1 LTAESLT
8 VIVNVN
14 KTAWE
19 DDVTRSYDRNPRY
32 APVAGEVARGW
43 EAAARSLPSAPAVL
57 AVDGPAALDWTTA
70 IAGLL
75 DALRA
80 AGVTTWDLDLRT
92 YEADWDTVRRRT
104 GDDGADPHYLKLAGN
119 SIADVYRELPRITRP
134 ANGILVVHGP
144 GAALLDHDVLWYAD
158 LPKRYAEAAIA
169 AGDLPVGVNLGRHGM
184 PGDLRRLFYADWP
197 MSDGHRDTIAH
208 RIDRWIDLRDPED
221 PASLDGPAMR
231 ATLERMA
238 TGPVRS
244 RPYFNSTPWGGQW
257 AARELGFTPQGGN
270 TALGYELIAP
280 EAGVL
285 VGGPEADV
293 ELPFQLLCVLHPA
306 AFLGPAVHAEFGTSF
321 PIRFDYLD
329 TVGGGNLSLHLHPR
343 AEYMWDRFG
352 WPYTQHESYYVTTS
366 PDPEAGVY
374 LGLQQ
379 DADLGLMRKQ
389 VELAIE
395 RGEPM
400 DVERFVQRHPA
411 APGQLFLIPA
421 GTPHA
426 SGTGNLVLEISA
438 TPYLYSLRFYDW
450 LRRDAQGNSR
460 PLPYDHGFANLD
472 RDRQGED
479 VVHDL
484 IQQPRTL
491 RTGPGWREELLG
503 ALPELWYE
511 VRRFVL
517 DHATAEDNTDGRF
530 HILNVSAGDGVIIE
544 TSDGRTHDLVFAET
558 LTVPAAVGAYRLR
571 PLGDRPVHV
580 VKSLVREGRLS

>member
-1 LTAESLT
+1 M
-8 VIVNVN
+8 
-14 KTAWE
+14 
-19 DDVTRSYDRNPRY
+19 TRAYDRNPRY

-43 EAAARSLPSAPAVL
+43 AAAARSMPPAPAVL
-57 AVDGPAALDWTTA
+57 AVDGPAAIDWTTA
-70 IAGLL
+70 IAGLIE
-75 DALRA
+75 ALRA
-80 AGVTTWDLDLRT
+80 AGTLTWDLDLRT
-92 YEADWDTVRRRT
+92 YEADWDTVRHRT
-104 GDDGADPHYLKLAGN
+104 GDDGSDPHYLRLATN
-119 SIADVYRELPRITRP
+119 SMADVYRELPRITRP
-134 ANGILVVHGP
+134 DNGILIVYGP

-169 AGDLPVGVNLGRHGM
+169 AGAGVNLGRHDH

-197 MSDGHRDTIAH
+197 MSDGHRDAIAH
-208 RIDRWIDLRDPED
+208 RIDRWLDLRIPTN
-221 PASLDGPAMR
+221 PTSLDGPAMR
-231 ATLERMA
+231 ATLERLA

-257 AARELGFTPQGGN
+257 AARELGFPPKAGN

-285 VGGPEADV
+285 VGTPEADV
-293 ELPFQLLCVLHPA
+293 ELPFQLLCVLHPND
-306 AFLGPAVHAEFGTSF
+306 FLGPAVHAEFGTSF

-329 TVGGGNLSLHLHPR
+329 TVDGGNLSLHLHPR
-343 AEYMWDRFG
+343 AEYMRDRFG
-352 WPYTQHESYYVTTS
+352 WPYTQHESYYVTAS
-366 PDPEAGVY
+366 PGADARVY

-400 DVERFVQRHPA
+400 EVDRFVQHHPA
-411 APGQLFLIPA
+411 EPGQLYLIPA

-426 SGTGNLVLEISA
+426 SGAGNLVLEISA

-472 RDRQGED
+472 RERRGDD
-479 VVHDL
+479 VVDDL
-484 IQQPRTL
+484 IPSPRLL

-503 ALPELWYE
+503 ALTELFYE
-511 VRRFVL
+511 VRRIVL
-517 DHATAEDNTDGRF
+517 DNGTAEDNTDGRF
-530 HILNVSAGDGVIIE
+530 HILNVSAGDGVVIE
-544 TSDGRTHDLVFAET
+544 TASGRRHDLAFAET

-580 VKSLVREGRLS
+580 IKALVS

>member
-1 LTAESLT
+1 MGG
-8 VIVNVN
+8 
-14 KTAWE
+14 
-19 DDVTRSYDRNPRY
+19 DVTRSYDRNPRY
-32 APVAGEVARGW
+32 APVTGEVARGW
-43 EAAARSLPSAPAVL
+43 AAAVGSLPSAPAVL
-57 AVDGPAALDWTTA
+57 AVDGPAALDWTAA

-75 DALRA
+75 DTLRA
-80 AGVTTWDLDLRT
+80 AGITTWDLDLRT
-92 YEADWDTVRRRT
+92 YEADWDIVRRRT
-104 GDDGADPHYLKLAGN
+104 GDDNADPHYLKLAGN
-119 SIADVYRELPRITRP
+119 GIADVYRELPRITRP
-134 ANGILVVHGP
+134 ANAILVVHGP

-169 AGDLPVGVNLGRHGM
+169 AGDLPVGVNLGRRGM

-208 RIDRWIDLRDPED
+208 RIDRWIDLREPEN

-231 ATLERMA
+231 ATLARLA

-293 ELPFQLLCVLHPA
+293 ELPFQLLCVLHPVD
-306 AFLGPAVHAEFGTSF
+306 FLGPAVHAEFGTSF

-343 AEYMWDRFG
+343 AEYMRERFG
-352 WPYTQHESYYVTTS
+352 WPYTQHESYYVTAS
-366 PDPEAGVY
+366 PDPESGVY

-426 SGTGNLVLEISA
+426 SGSGNLVLEISA

-450 LRRDAQGNSR
+450 LRRDAHGNSR
-460 PLPYDHGFANLD
+460 PLPYAHTHG
-472 RDRQGED
+472 RQRIAD
-479 VVHDL
+479 IPPLHL
-484 IQQPRTL
+484 MQQGSGDTYAAAAQRM
-491 RTGPGWREELLG
+491 
-503 ALPELWYE
+503 
-511 VRRFVL
+511 
-517 DHATAEDNTDGRF
+517 TDGY
-530 HILNVSAGDGVIIE
+530 
-544 TSDGRTHDLVFAET
+544 RTPIDIYLCRVQPQLADT
-558 LTVPAAVGAYRLR
+558 GKRLY
-571 PLGDRPVHV
+571 G
-580 VKSLVREGRLS
+580 KSLVQLHQIQVLHSQTRPLKRLLRGRHRTDAHNRRVHPRDRHADDPGDRFQLIFFYGRFTGQ